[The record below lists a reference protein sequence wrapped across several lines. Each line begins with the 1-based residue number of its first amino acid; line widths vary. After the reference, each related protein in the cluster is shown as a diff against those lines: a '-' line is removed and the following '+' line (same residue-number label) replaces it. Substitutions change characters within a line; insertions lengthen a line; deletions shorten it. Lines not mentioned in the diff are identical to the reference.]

1 MATHPLT
8 LLYSPFP
15 SHESARAAATAL
27 LTEKLV
33 ACCNLLPSVESH
45 YWWEGKLEQA
55 TEVVL
60 MAKTSEK
67 YAKEAMARIKAL
79 HPYECPAILA
89 FAPKSTPEYA
99 AWVAENLAG

>member
-1 MATHPLT
+1 MTIT

-15 SHESARAAATAL
+15 NRETAQMAAKAL
-27 LTEKLV
+27 LEEKLV
-33 ACCNLLPSVESH
+33 ACCNLLPGVESH

-55 TEVVL
+55 HEVVL
-60 MAKTSEK
+60 IAKTTAEYVSI
-67 YAKEAMARIKAL
+67 AMALIKAL